1 MNQTT
6 ALPTPG
12 WLGRGIRLS
21 GAAFVLYFVAQIV
34 AGYRLGGSPSPRDP
48 MFWLALVAIPWVLP
62 EVVHLGFRL
71 HWGRWPRYAFL
82 ALLLVGGG
90 VDLARGAGVPGPA
103 FGLVF
108 FATAAYAFGHLG
120 LSLLVSSIDA
130 TPG

>member
-1 MNQTT
+1 
-6 ALPTPG
+6 
-12 WLGRGIRLS
+12 
-21 GAAFVLYFVAQIV
+21 
-34 AGYRLGGSPSPRDP
+34 
-48 MFWLALVAIPWVLP
+48 MFCLALVAIQWVLP
-62 EVVHLGFRL
+62 EVVYLGFRL